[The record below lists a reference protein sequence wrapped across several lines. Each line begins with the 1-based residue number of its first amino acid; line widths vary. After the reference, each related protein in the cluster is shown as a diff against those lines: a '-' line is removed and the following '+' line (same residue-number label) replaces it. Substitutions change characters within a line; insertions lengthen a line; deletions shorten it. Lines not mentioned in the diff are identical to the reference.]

1 MTTRPTPRVL
11 ALAAAVTSLLLLAPL
26 HQAEAR
32 GGGARTAFGSVTT
45 GTVKLTAAPVVRDH
59 REVLRW
65 SDRCHGFHCWKP
77 R

>member
-1 MTTRPTPRVL
+1 MTPLQSFRTLT
-11 ALAAAVTSLLLLAPL
+11 LAAATGLLLAPV

-59 REVLRW
+59 RKVLRW